1 MELSRGT
8 IFKIKMKNVDLKPH
22 QPPHVGKLM
31 NMLETEPTVFDMS
44 TMGLGKTYTST
55 ECIVRLGI
63 ENVFIVCPVSMEA
76 KWREV
81 TQQHGIPNVIIS
93 SFASLRS
100 VAGCQPKH
108 KFLKRLSVNSTTDFF
123 ADGTPKK
130 VESFE
135 VTERFTNLVEQG
147 LVMIVDEVHNLKNNS
162 EQFRACKMLTDVINH
177 TNTPSRCILLSGTPV
192 DKEEQTMKM
201 LKLMG
206 LYTQPETSLLG
217 MSQYVQRLCTK
228 DKNRVA
234 KIVAETPSKV
244 AQEMVRLC
252 HILFREIVC
261 EYWVSTMPNTQEII
275 DAKNGY
281 YKMTERDTRFLEFY
295 IDTLHKNSG
304 FTNLTAQ
311 PNGEGMVAI
320 DGGKLGAIVKSL
332 EGIEQSKI
340 PLFERLVRETL
351 KNNPQGKVC
360 VGLNYVQRTLFNLAE
375 RLKDLQPGIITGET
389 PKAQREAIIR
399 KFQEPNGGCR
409 LILANIKCLSTGVD
423 LDDKKGDFPRFI
435 FASPNYNIVD
445 LHQFSRRFVRVDT
458 ASVPQF
464 RFVYGS
470 CARKERS
477 ILNALA
483 RKTNVMQ
490 EILKEQT
497 QAGIKFPGDY
507 DEFQEE

>member
-1 MELSRGT
+1 
-8 IFKIKMKNVDLKPH
+8 MKNVDLKPH
-22 QPPHVGKLM
+22 QPPHVEKLM
-31 NMLETEPTVFDMS
+31 NMMDTETTVFDMS

-81 TQQHGIPNVIIS
+81 TKQHGIPNVIIT

-108 KFLKRLSVNSTTDFF
+108 KFLKRLSTDSTTDFF

-162 EQFRACKMLTDVINH
+162 EQYRACKLLTDVINQSSGH
-177 TNTPSRCILLSGTPV
+177 SRCILLSGTPV

-201 LKLMG
+201 IRLMG
-206 LYTQPETSLLG
+206 LYTQSETSLLG
-217 MSQYVQRLCTK
+217 MSQYVQRLCIK
-228 DKNRVA
+228 DRNRVA
-234 KIVAETPSKV
+234 KLVAETPSKV
-244 AQEMVRLC
+244 AQEMVHLC
-252 HILFREIVC
+252 HVLFREIVC

-275 DAKNGY
+275 DTKNGY
-281 YKMTERDTRFLEFY
+281 YKMSERDTRFLEFY

-311 PNGEGMVAI
+311 PGGEGMVKI

-351 KNNPQGKVC
+351 QKYPNVKVC
-360 VGLNYVQRTLFNLAE
+360 VGLNYVQRTLYNLAE
-375 RLKDLQPGIITGET
+375 RLKDLKPAIITGET
-389 PKAQREAIIR
+389 PKSQRETIVR
-399 KFQEPNGGCR
+399 NFQEPNTSCR
-409 LILANIKCLSTGVD
+409 LLMANIKCLSTGID
-423 LDDKKGDFPRFI
+423 LDDKHGSFPRMV

-445 LHQFSRRFVRVDT
+445 LHQFSRRFVRIDT
-458 ASVPQF
+458 ASIPQF

-483 RKTNVMQ
+483 RKTNVMH

-497 QAGIKFPGDY
+497 EAGIKFPGEY
-507 DEFQEE
+507 EEYQEE

>member
-1 MELSRGT
+1 
-8 IFKIKMKNVDLKPH
+8 MKNVQLKPH
-22 QPPHVGKLM
+22 QPPHVENLM
-31 NMLETEPTVFDMS
+31 TMLETETTVFDMS

-55 ECIVRLGI
+55 ECVVQLGI
-63 ENVFIVCPVSMEA
+63 ENVFIVCPVSMET

-81 TQQHGIPNVIIS
+81 MKQHRVPNVIIT

-100 VAGCQPKH
+100 VSGCQPKH
-108 KFLKRLSVNSTTDFF
+108 GFLKRISVNSTKDFF
-123 ADGTPKK
+123 TDGTPKK

-135 VTERFTNLVEQG
+135 LTDKFVKLIDQG
-147 LVMIVDEVHNLKNNS
+147 MVMIVDEVHNLKNIS
-162 EQFRACKMLTDVINH
+162 EQFRACKLLTDAINQSG
-177 TNTPSRCILLSGTPV
+177 TASRCILLSGTPV

-201 LKLMG
+201 LRLMG
-206 LYTQPETSLLG
+206 LYTHPETSLLG
-217 MSQYVQRLCTK
+217 MANFVQKLCTK
-228 DKNRVA
+228 DRNRVA
-234 KIVAETPSKV
+234 KIVAETPSKT
-244 AQEMVRLC
+244 APEMVHLC
-252 HILFREIVC
+252 HVLFRDIVC
-261 EYWVSTMPNTQEII
+261 DYWVSTMPNGEETI

-281 YKMTERDTRFLEFY
+281 YRMEEKDSRFLEFY

-304 FTNLTAQ
+304 FTTLTTR
-311 PNGEGMVAI
+311 PDGEGMVTI

-351 KNNPQGKVC
+351 LKHPNSKVC
-360 VGLNYVQRTLFNLAE
+360 VGLNYVQRTLFNLAD
-375 RLKDLQPGIITGET
+375 RLKDLRPILITGET

-399 KFQEPNGGCR
+399 KFQEPNLGSR

-423 LDDKKGDFPRFI
+423 LDDKQGDYPRFV

-445 LHQFSRRFVRVDT
+445 LHQFSRRFIRVDT
-458 ASVPQF
+458 VGVPSF

-470 CARKERS
+470 CARKEKS

-483 RKTNVMQ
+483 RKSNVMQ

-507 DEFQEE
+507 DEYQEE